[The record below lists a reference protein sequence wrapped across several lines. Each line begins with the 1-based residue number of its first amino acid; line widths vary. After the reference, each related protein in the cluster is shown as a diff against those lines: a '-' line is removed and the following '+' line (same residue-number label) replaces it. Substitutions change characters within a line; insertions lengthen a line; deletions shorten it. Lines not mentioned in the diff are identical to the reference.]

1 MHTRIHSATV
11 IGLHAHLINVE
22 VDMDETSAKA
32 SFVIVGMPSTAIK
45 ESRKRII
52 TALKNSGYQMPNRSI
67 TINLN
72 PADLR
77 KDGALFDLPIALGI
91 LKAAG
96 ALNVSANFLQD
107 SIIVGELSLDGTINP
122 IKGALAIS
130 SDAENLGKNR
140 IILPALNSKEASLVD
155 IEVIGVSSL
164 QECIGYIESK
174 LSITTERTS
183 IVAKNEYASIDF
195 DDVKGQEYA
204 KRALQIAAAGRHNF
218 LFSGPPGSGKT
229 MLAKRILTI
238 MPDMSFD
245 EIIET
250 TKIYSICGK
259 LDKSQLITSRPFRS
273 PHHSTSRIAIVGG
286 GVSPQPGEISLAHNG
301 VLFLDEVTEFNR
313 ETLEALRE
321 PLENRFVNISR
332 INQQVVYPSS
342 FLLIAA
348 YNPCPCGFHG
358 DPIKKCT
365 CSPSTIKNYQNKLS
379 GPLLDRID
387 IRIGLRAIEYHEATI
402 QRPTQTN
409 MSSKNLKIGIMNAID
424 RQHKRFGNY
433 EKTNS
438 MMSSVDVEKYCTLT
452 PKAESIIKKAFVK
465 LSLSMRAYHKTLKLA
480 RTIADLSD
488 EVVIQDHHIAE
499 ALVYKFEQT

>member
-11 IGLHAHLINVE
+11 IGLHAHLITVE
-22 VDMDETSAKA
+22 VDMDEA
-32 SFVIVGMPSTAIK
+32 SQNANFIIVGMPSTAIK
-45 ESRKRII
+45 ESRKRIV
-52 TALKNSGYQMPNRSI
+52 TALKNIGYRMPERSI
-67 TINLN
+67 TVNLN

-91 LKAAG
+91 LKACG
-96 ALNVSANFLQD
+96 SLNVSQEFLNK
-107 SIIVGELSLDGTINP
+107 SIIVGELSLDGTINS
-122 IKGALAIS
+122 IKGALAIA
-130 SDAENLGKNR
+130 SDAKNLEKSQ
-140 IILPALNSKEASLVD
+140 IILPSLNAREAALMD
-155 IEVIGVSSL
+155 ITVIGVPTLKSAIDYL
-164 QECIGYIESK
+164 EKKIK
-174 LSITTERTS
+174 LSTEKTS
-183 IVAKNEYASIDF
+183 IETSQESIQMDF

-238 MPDMSFD
+238 MPDMSFE

-259 LDKSQLITSRPFRS
+259 LRKNELITFRPFRS

-286 GVSPQPGEISLAHNG
+286 GISPQPGEISLAHNG
-301 VLFLDEVTEFNR
+301 ILFLDEITEFNR

-321 PLENRFVNISR
+321 PLENHYVNISR
-332 INQQVVYPSS
+332 INQQVIYPSS

-348 YNPCPCGFHG
+348 YNPCPCGFFG
-358 DPIKKCT
+358 DPTKKCN

-387 IRIGLRAIEYHEATI
+387 IRIGLRAIEYHEAT
-402 QRPTQTN
+402 TKSELQTP
-409 MSSKNLKIGIMNAID
+409 MSSKNLKMGILRAIK
-424 RQHKRFGNY
+424 RQYQRFGNH

-438 MMSSVDVEKYCTLT
+438 MMSAMEIEKYCILT
-452 PKAESIIKKAFVK
+452 PMAEDIIKKAFIK
-465 LSLSMRAYHKTLKLA
+465 LSLSMRAYHKVLKLA
-480 RTIADLSD
+480 RTIADIAD
-488 EVVIQDHHIAE
+488 EDIIQDHHIAE
-499 ALVYKFEQT
+499 ALIYKFEQT